1 MSHDDPTTRNL
12 AQIEA
17 DLERDRN
24 ALADSLGHL
33 RNRLTMDSLLEE
45 AKSVALSN
53 LGPLTRG
60 LDRTVRANPL
70 AVAVI
75 GAGVAWLALGRR
87 GGGGQD
93 QPPSD
98 PLAGTK
104 YEAMSRW
111 EDEGGP
117 PAPLPEPDSSKW
129 LDDTDR
135 LHTRA
140 LAALSHIATK
150 AKDRVWS
157 VERTAEDRA
166 LVVAQFAADARQSL
180 RHGLE
185 NLPAAAQDQ
194 IAALREKAYVAHRSA
209 VQRTGR
215 MIEDDP
221 LLAGCIALAMGSGL
235 AAALPR
241 TAIEDRLLGAE
252 RDRLVEQAKTVLQ
265 EERARAADV
274 VASLAGTLRHELH
287 SAMR

>member
-1 MSHDDPTTRNL
+1 MSHNDPMTSDL

-24 ALADSLGHL
+24 ALADSLGQL
-33 RNRLTMDSLLEE
+33 RSRLTMDSLLAE
-45 AKSVALSN
+45 AKAMAMGN

-87 GGGGQD
+87 RTPD
-93 QPPSD
+93 QPAAD

-104 YEAMSRW
+104 YEALTRW

-117 PAPLPEPDSSKW
+117 PASLPDPDVTEW
-129 LDDTDR
+129 LAETDR

-140 LAALSHIATK
+140 LAALARIATA
-150 AKDRVWS
+150 AKDRLGS
-157 VERTAEDRA
+157 ADGTAQDRA
-166 LVVAQFAADARQSL
+166 NVVARFAADARQSL
-180 RHGLE
+180 RRGLE
-185 NLPAAAQDQ
+185 DVPAAAQDQ
-194 IAALREKAYVAHRSA
+194 IVALREKAYLAHRNA

-221 LLAGCIALAMGSGL
+221 LMAGCIALALGSGL

-252 RDRLVEQAKTVLQ
+252 RDRLVDQAKAVLRD
-265 EERARAADV
+265 ERERAADLA
-274 VASLAGTLRHELH
+274 ASLAGTLRRELH
-287 SAMR
+287 ATVG